1 MLVRRTPARYPVQG
15 KRMGGLGKP
24 GRAGHP
30 HGRMIRS
37 CGQCLGVRN
46 CRRREGV
53 WENSVSCDRTSGAVL
68 AVPDDVSVRRGT
80 YFAKPLSVAIGAV
93 TLLLIGSP
101 IIARA
106 ATVEEVARCRAIQ
119 ISSERWQC
127 FKSLRAP
134 KRNAPKAKRD
144 DAPKVQREDAP
155 KTVDVPKTED
165 VPADALGGKQ
175 ETAPDDPAS
184 TSSINRL
191 RTAPGQPVCVDQD
204 LVAAALIAGM
214 LASDPTQ
221 ATTTGCQTLP
231 DDAEVEV
238 IQRIPSGFQFLR
250 IVKVKVTSPSQPE
263 PSVGY
268 TIEISH

>member
-1 MLVRRTPARYPVQG
+1 M
-15 KRMGGLGKP
+15 
-24 GRAGHP
+24 
-30 HGRMIRS
+30 
-37 CGQCLGVRN
+37 
-46 CRRREGV
+46 
-53 WENSVSCDRTSGAVL
+53 SCDRQWGSPL
-68 AVPDDVSVRRGT
+68 RCPDDVRVRRRT

-144 DAPKVQREDAP
+144 DAPKAQKEDAS
-155 KTVDVPKTED
+155 KTEAVPKTED
-165 VPADALGGKQ
+165 VPAAAPRGKQ
-175 ETAPDDPAS
+175 ETPTDDPAS

-204 LVAAALIAGM
+204 SVAAALIAGM

-221 ATTTGCQTLP
+221 ATTTGCQILP

-268 TIEISH
+268 TIEIGR

>member
-1 MLVRRTPARYPVQG
+1 M
-15 KRMGGLGKP
+15 
-24 GRAGHP
+24 
-30 HGRMIRS
+30 
-37 CGQCLGVRN
+37 
-46 CRRREGV
+46 
-53 WENSVSCDRTSGAVL
+53 SCDRTSGAVL

-127 FKSLRAP
+127 FKALRAP

-165 VPADALGGKQ
+165 VPADAL
-175 ETAPDDPAS
+175 A
-184 TSSINRL
+184 R
-191 RTAPGQPVCVDQD
+191 
-204 LVAAALIAGM
+204 
-214 LASDPTQ
+214 
-221 ATTTGCQTLP
+221 
-231 DDAEVEV
+231 
-238 IQRIPSGFQFLR
+238 
-250 IVKVKVTSPSQPE
+250 
-263 PSVGY
+263 
-268 TIEISH
+268 